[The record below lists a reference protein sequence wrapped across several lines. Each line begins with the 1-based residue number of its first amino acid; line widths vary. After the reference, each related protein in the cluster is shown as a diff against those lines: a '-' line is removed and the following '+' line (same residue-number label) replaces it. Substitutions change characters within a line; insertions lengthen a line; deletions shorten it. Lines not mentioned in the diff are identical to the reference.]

1 MEYFNDKRLET
12 GRRREVQSR
21 SERGASVAMQDAS
34 AAAAEDQQTPA
45 SSWPHNVCAG
55 ARSPWRRRECCRE
68 AIVQQFGGRPAPAAA
83 MLETRHEW

>member
-34 AAAAEDQQTPA
+34 AAAAEDQ
-45 SSWPHNVCAG
+45 
-55 ARSPWRRRECCRE
+55 
-68 AIVQQFGGRPAPAAA
+68 
-83 MLETRHEW
+83 